1 MPDDAEMAKASFS
14 LVFTKEISCELVSDT
29 INPEEEQPGRGQRSL
44 EHTQA
49 FPSSIPRHVES
60 H

>member
-14 LVFTKEISCELVSDT
+14 LVFTKQISCELVSDT
-29 INPEEEQPGRGQRSL
+29 INPEEEQAGKGQRSL

-49 FPSSIPRHVES
+49 FSSSISRHVES

>member
-14 LVFTKEISCELVSDT
+14 LVFTKQISCELVSDT
-29 INPEEEQPGRGQRSL
+29 INTEEEQPGKGQGSL

-49 FPSSIPRHVES
+49 FSSSIPKHLES